1 MNTTKLKKWGN
12 RQGILFSKS
21 ILEQTQL
28 SVGDLVSIR
37 VQNDE
42 IIIKKATP
50 KRKHHTLKERFA
62 SYTGDYIT
70 EEWDPGV
77 PMGDEIF

>member
-12 RQGILFSKS
+12 SQGILFSKS

-28 SVGDLVSIR
+28 SVGDSVSIW

-42 IIIKKATP
+42 IIIKKAAL
-50 KRKHHTLKERFA
+50 KRKHRTLKERFA
-62 SYTGDYIT
+62 SYTGDYVT
-70 EEWDPGV
+70 EEWDTGV